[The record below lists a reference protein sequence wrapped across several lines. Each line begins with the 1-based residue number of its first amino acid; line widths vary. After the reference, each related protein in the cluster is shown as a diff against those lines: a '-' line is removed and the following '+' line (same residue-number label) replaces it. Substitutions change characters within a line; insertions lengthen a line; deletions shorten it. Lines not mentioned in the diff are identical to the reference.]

1 MKQMLLYFIL
11 GFAMM
16 GCAGNRPVQTSQ
28 KKAPAWLHGIEQG
41 YIISVGKGTTH
52 EEARNRA
59 LLAVREQIVN
69 AIAVQVVS
77 SAESVTRDE
86 QQNQVNS
93 FVDHFETTVDVNS
106 EYFDAI
112 KGISVTRV
120 ADFYWTQHGR
130 QPEQQIHYHI
140 KYPFSDNE
148 LRGLIA
154 DFEAWDREIESQID
168 AIQQQK
174 HYKSVEE
181 IIQRIG
187 DLDYLADI
195 AANDKKKRARALKTQ
210 LEYMIMDIRIARLED
225 RAGFIR
231 YFLQLYDRRI
241 ETRQTPDIYAT
252 CPVEVSKVSSFPEY
266 LEVDYT
272 FERCEAGKDQM
283 ITLSYVFDG
292 IRVERN
298 FSFTGDLKTRGS
310 R

>member
-11 GFAMM
+11 GAALL
-16 GCAGNRPVQTSQ
+16 GCAGSRPVQTSQ
-28 KKAPAWLHGIEQG
+28 KKVPQWLHGIEQG
-41 YIISVGKGTTH
+41 YVIAVGKGATH

-86 QQNQVNS
+86 RQNQVNS

-106 EYFDAI
+106 EYFDAL

-120 ADFYWTQHGR
+120 ADFYWAQHGR
-130 QPEQQIHYHI
+130 QPAQEIHYHI
-140 KYPFSDNE
+140 KYPFSDSE
-148 LRGLIA
+148 LQGLIA

-168 AIQQQK
+168 AIQEQK

-225 RAGFIR
+225 RPGFIR
-231 YFLQLYDRRI
+231 YYLQLYDRRI
-241 ETRQTPDIYAT
+241 DTRQTPDIFAT
-252 CPVEVSKVSSFPEY
+252 CPVEVSKVSAFPEY
-266 LEVDYT
+266 TEVDYT
-272 FERCEAGKDQM
+272 FDRCEAGKDQT
-283 ITLSYVFDG
+283 ITVSYLFDG

-298 FSFTGDLKTRGS
+298 FSFAGAPKTRGS